1 MWVQSLGWEDP
12 LEEDM
17 APHSS
22 LVGNSPLGCRVGHHW
37 RNLAYTP
44 LYNQASWWSWLY
56 LFIMAVMIVSIS
68 QHQRFEENKQ
78 SPKGYWSSVLCKKR
92 TPRCDSFFKFMLRVC
107 LHRRPSPPFLSS
119 SPQSLLSEL
128 HDIISSCLY
137 LHWLMFSIP
146 VHIDY
151 KILLLV
157 WKGWKKKWW
166 GILTTI
172 VIHYENHYW
181 EIENKIYLFNYW
193 VLVVASRI
201 FHFLAACRI
210 FCCGMWTL
218 SCSMWDLVPWPG
230 MEPGPPALET
240 PNFSHCT
247 TREVPTAEDFNSSAS
262 FPKCHAWEL
271 LVGISFPTLE
281 WEVKCRE
288 KDRENK
294 GGEERVSLSIMIS
307 YNLLPSKQQ
316 DMWYSFI
323 GEAGKLCQSRLHHCW
338 FNILK

>member
-1 MWVQSLGWEDP
+1 M
-12 LEEDM
+12 
-17 APHSS
+17 
-22 LVGNSPLGCRVGHHW
+22 
-37 RNLAYTP
+37 
-44 LYNQASWWSWLY
+44 
-56 LFIMAVMIVSIS
+56 
-68 QHQRFEENKQ
+68 
-78 SPKGYWSSVLCKKR
+78 
-92 TPRCDSFFKFMLRVC
+92 
-107 LHRRPSPPFLSS
+107 
-119 SPQSLLSEL
+119 
-128 HDIISSCLY
+128 
-137 LHWLMFSIP
+137 
-146 VHIDY
+146 
-151 KILLLV
+151 
-157 WKGWKKKWW
+157 KKKWW

-230 MEPGPPALET
+230 MEPGPPALGT